1 MALPGEENPRP
12 REKLGEGTES
22 KNTPLSTDNAR
33 EEIELSR
40 KKEVRGGGIGRE
52 RREERG

>member
-1 MALPGEENPRP
+1 MARPGEENPRP

-22 KNTPLSTDNAR
+22 KKTPLSTDNAR

-40 KKEVRGGGIGRE
+40 KKVEVGE
-52 RREERG
+52 RWGDWA